1 MNGAGVYPNGP
12 GARDPPVSS
21 RLAPAGM
28 HARLPQKIFAT
39 QKLRPSK
46 AVVRSVIIENE
57 MLAAELVEG
66 VSIGASLLPLVFSTN
81 LEKW

>member
-1 MNGAGVYPNGP
+1 M
-12 GARDPPVSS
+12 
-21 RLAPAGM
+21 
-28 HARLPQKIFAT
+28 
-39 QKLRPSK
+39 

-66 VSIGASLLPLVFSTN
+66 VSIGASLLHLVFSTN